1 MYIELNFGQPV
12 VVIDDWLA
20 PESKLVQKKDM
31 SSHDDAYVRLY
42 RHGVHASCSDLTP
55 TTRAHHRE
63 PSLTGCGIDPLFSAI
78 PMFLLVLA
86 VLESHFDIPGPTFS
100 ELQNH
105 LLKVS

>member
-1 MYIELNFGQPV
+1 
-12 VVIDDWLA
+12 
-20 PESKLVQKKDM
+20 M

-55 TTRAHHRE
+55 TTRAQHRE